1 MVQSSS
7 FLLLFGQHVNI
18 FPNIPIVQ
26 KVLQT
31 MQFQVRKIFFRGIVQ
46 FFGKK
51 GAFEG
56 NFRPKYVAILW
67 CNVPHF
73 YYCLVNI

>member
-1 MVQSSS
+1 MQSSS
-7 FLLLFGQHVNI
+7 FLLLFGQHINI

-26 KVLQT
+26 KCSPDYAVSS
-31 MQFQVRKIFFRGIVQ
+31 KKNFFRGIVQ

-51 GAFEG
+51 GAFED
-56 NFRPKYVAILW
+56 NFRPKYVANLW
-67 CNVPHF
+67 CKVPHF